1 MKAIKFDAFGP
12 ADVLQL
18 QEVPDPELR
27 PTDLLVKV
35 AAAGVNRA
43 DLGFRNGA
51 YGWADFGDSHLIG
64 LEMAGEV
71 IAVGAEVPGYKVG
84 DRVMG
89 ITGGGA
95 YAQLARL
102 DYRMALPV
110 PDGLTLTQAAGVME
124 VFVTA
129 HEALIHLAD
138 LQPGEW
144 ALIHAASG
152 GVGSAAVQLAKARG
166 AKVIFTAPG
175 DRIDKVLAIGGDVG
189 VDFKT
194 QDFAQVVAEATDGRG
209 VDVIVDFIG
218 APNLERNIRSLNYG
232 GRLIQVGIMG
242 GVEDAKFPL
251 DLVLY
256 RHLRIIGTVMKSRAQ
271 DVKHAMVQRFGD
283 AWLEHF
289 GTGALKPVIDSTFP
303 LSQAPQAHRRMETAA
318 SFGKILLTNG

>member
-1 MKAIKFDAFGP
+1 MKAIKFDEFGP
-12 ADVLQL
+12 ADVLQIR
-18 QEVPDPELR
+18 EVPDPVLR
-27 PTDLLVKV
+27 PTDILVKV
-35 AAAGVNRA
+35 AAAGINRA
-43 DLGFRNGA
+43 DIGFRNGY
-51 YGWADFGDSHLIG
+51 YGWADFGDSDLIG

-71 IAVGAEVPGYKVG
+71 IAVGAEVPNYKVG

-95 YAQLARL
+95 YAELSRI

-110 PDGLTLTQAAGVME
+110 PEGLSLVEAAGVME

-129 HEALIHLAD
+129 HEALINLAN

-166 AKVIFTAPG
+166 AKVVFTAPG
-175 DRIDKVLAIGGDVG
+175 DRIEKVKKIGGDVG

-194 QDFAQVVAEATDGRG
+194 QDFAEVVAEATGGKG

-218 APNLERNIRSLNYG
+218 APNLERNVRSLNYG

-251 DLVLY
+251 DVLLY
-256 RHLRIIGTVMKSRAQ
+256 RHLKIIGTVMKSRTQ
-271 DVKHAMVQRFGD
+271 DVKHAMVKRFGET
-283 AWLEHF
+283 WLEHF
-289 GTGALKPVIDSTFP
+289 GNGSLKPVIDSTYP
-303 LSQAPQAHRRMETAA
+303 MSEAPAGHMRMETAA
-318 SFGKILLTNG
+318 SFGKIILTNG

>member
-1 MKAIKFDAFGP
+1 MKAIKFDQFGA
-12 ADVLQL
+12 ADVLQI
-18 QEVPDPELR
+18 QDVPDPELR

-35 AAAGVNRA
+35 AAAGINRA
-43 DLGFRNGA
+43 DISFRTGH
-51 YGWADFGDSHLIG
+51 YGWADFGDSKLIG

-95 YAQLARL
+95 YAELSRL

-110 PDGLTLTQAAGVME
+110 PDDLTFVEAAGIME

-129 HEALIHLAD
+129 HEALMHLAD

-166 AKVIFTAPG
+166 ANVIFTAPG
-175 DRIDKVLAIGGDVG
+175 DRVEKVKEIGGDVG
-189 VDFKT
+189 VDFQT
-194 QDFAQVVAEATDGRG
+194 QDFAEVVAQATESKG

-218 APNLERNIRSLNYG
+218 APNLERNVRSLNFG
-232 GRLIQVGIMG
+232 GRLIQVGIMA
-242 GVEDAKFPL
+242 GVKNAKLPL

-256 RHLRIIGTVMKSRAQ
+256 RHLKIIGTVMKSRDQ
-271 DVKHAMVQRFGD
+271 DVKHGMVKRFGD
-283 AWLEHF
+283 AWLAQF
-289 GTGALKPVIDSTFP
+289 GSGDLKPVIDSSFP
-303 LSQAPQAHRRMETAA
+303 MKDAAEGHRRMETAA
-318 SFGKILLTNG
+318 SFGKIILIND

>member
-1 MKAIKFDAFGP
+1 MKAIKFDQFGP
-12 ADVLQL
+12 ADILQMRD
-18 QEVPDPELR
+18 VPDPVLR

-43 DLGFRNGA
+43 DIGFRTGH

-71 IAVGAEVPGYKVG
+71 VAVGAQVPGYKVG

-95 YAQLARL
+95 YAGLARL

-110 PDGLTLTQAAGVME
+110 PDGLSLVEAAGIME

-129 HEALIHLAD
+129 HEALMHLAD

-166 AKVIFTAPG
+166 ARVIFTAGG
-175 DRIDKVLAIGGDVG
+175 DRIEKVKAIGGDVG
-189 VDFKT
+189 VDFTT
-194 QDFAQVVAEATDGRG
+194 QDFAEVVAQTTEGKG
-209 VDVIVDFIG
+209 VNVIVDFIG
-218 APNLERNIRSLNYG
+218 APNLERNVRSLDFG
-232 GRLIQVGIMG
+232 GRLVQVGIMG
-242 GVEDAKFPL
+242 GIENAKLPL

-256 RHLRIIGTVMKSRAQ
+256 RHLKIIGTVMKSRDQA
-271 DVKHAMVQRFGD
+271 VKHAMVRRFGD
-283 AWLEHF
+283 AWLGHF
-289 GTGALKPVIDSTFP
+289 GSGALKPVIDGTFP
-303 LSQAPQAHRRMETAA
+303 MMDASKGHSRMETGAT
-318 SFGKILLTNG
+318 FGKIILTNS